1 MITRKS
7 DGDRTEPCFTPRLIR
22 NGADI
27 MLLYFT
33 RLVGDW
39 YQALMRRHD
48 LPLMSIENKWC
59 RRTGNSTES
68 KAFSIS

>member
-7 DGDRTEPCFTPRLIR
+7 DGDRTEPCFTLRLIR

-33 RLVGDW
+33 RID
-39 YQALMRRHD
+39 
-48 LPLMSIENKWC
+48 
-59 RRTGNSTES
+59 GNW
-68 KAFSIS
+68 